1 MLNIQRGLYRA
12 EGPAFGSKNALIRS
26 PGDVSSGAVASSTL
40 WCGSMARVTALEVG
54 PEEAPCYR
62 DAKHAA
68 SPKNYR
74 NFVVFLCRLHTY
86 LAGSPFMSVIQYTGV
101 QQQRATSSTN
111 GAWTIVL
118 AMQKFA
124 TLYCPFWFGE
134 QSARVS
140 YRGRRGIVS
149 LQM

>member
-1 MLNIQRGLYRA
+1 
-12 EGPAFGSKNALIRS
+12 
-26 PGDVSSGAVASSTL
+26 
-40 WCGSMARVTALEVG
+40 MARVTLLEVG

-68 SPKNYR
+68 SRKNYR
-74 NFVVFLCRLHTY
+74 SFVVFLCRLHTY
-86 LAGSPFMSVIQYTGV
+86 LAGSSFMSVIQYTGV

-118 AMQKFA
+118 AMQKLA

-134 QSARVS
+134 QSARVI
-140 YRGRRGIVS
+140 YRGRRGIGS